1 MTPVVPPF
9 SFAQAAP
16 PPFLTDW
23 VDALWVARGTIAYT
37 RERIMPTTSPVL
49 IINLGS
55 PFRVRASRRDDGD
68 GFRTDGW
75 IVGPQTGYVENIP
88 TAETNV
94 VGATLQPWGASV
106 LFGIDTIE
114 LKDRIVDLDLLWG
127 PGLGRLR
134 ERLDRSTDAS
144 WRIRVLAESLAARR
158 TAGLPIRRT
167 GPPSRV
173 EYAATQ
179 LARPMA
185 TSVSRV
191 SAELEVSRKH
201 LNALFGRYV
210 GLSPRTFTRIQRFN
224 HALQGLAGPESP
236 SLAQVAHDLG
246 YYDQAH
252 MNRDFVTFG
261 EITPTEY
268 LRQRARHMTA
278 DGDDSGLFVPG
289 L

>member
-1 MTPVVPPF
+1 MAPVMPPF

-16 PPFLTDW
+16 PPPLTDL
-23 VDALWVARGTIAYT
+23 VDALWVARGSIAYT

-68 GFRTDGW
+68 GLRTDGW

-88 TAETNV
+88 LAETNV
-94 VGATLQPWGASV
+94 VGATLRPWGASV
-106 LFGIDTIE
+106 LFGIDTMA

-134 ERLDRSTDAS
+134 ERLDRTPDAQG
-144 WRIRVLAESLAARR
+144 RIRALADSLTARR
-158 TAGLPIRRT
+158 SV
-167 GPPSRV
+167 GPPRRV
-173 EYAATQ
+173 VYAVAQ
-179 LARPMA
+179 LAPPVA

-210 GLSPRTFTRIQRFN
+210 GLSPRTYRRVQRFN
-224 HALQGLAGPESP
+224 HALQGLAGPESR
-236 SLAQVAHDLG
+236 SLAQVAQDLG

-252 MNRDFVTFG
+252 MNRDFIAFG
-261 EITPTEY
+261 AITPTEY

-278 DGDDSGLFVPG
+278 DGDGSGLFVPG